1 MGEIVTTILIVLVWI
16 ISFVEPSG
24 WASSIHLPEKI
35 NICILVLS
43 IIFYLFSPQKRQQLS
58 TILVLLL
65 IVSFVFIPVA
75 LHNSWQGA
83 SYLASLLT
91 VYIVSQ
97 GRITSKVIKYTGF
110 SIAVLGLFILFIY
123 THGTLLNGWNDNAVS
138 MTGLFSLLYFSI
150 LLIQKKGSFKFWGWN
165 IITYFYL
172 VLLFGTDCRSGI
184 LFGIISVVGI
194 LYSRK
199 VIRLYSRKLFPI
211 ILLNIP
217 LLIALIV
224 ILISTSGYFHD
235 LNDWSFREFG
245 KPIFNGRESLWEL
258 SIMVLDRSDYLGT
271 GKFIMNY
278 HNSGIAALSVFGV
291 IGYITWI
298 SYFNNIM
305 CQLGR
310 YINDDIVFGSIFAFS
325 LIFLQQTV
333 DLGFISPIPNLL
345 PYMILGVGLGRIRLL
360 RESNI

>member
-1 MGEIVTTILIVLVWI
+1 M
-16 ISFVEPSG
+16 
-24 WASSIHLPEKI
+24 
-35 NICILVLS
+35 
-43 IIFYLFSPQKRQQLS
+43 
-58 TILVLLL
+58 
-65 IVSFVFIPVA
+65 
-75 LHNSWQGA
+75 
-83 SYLASLLT
+83 
-91 VYIVSQ
+91 
-97 GRITSKVIKYTGF
+97 
-110 SIAVLGLFILFIY
+110 
-123 THGTLLNGWNDNAVS
+123 
-138 MTGLFSLLYFSI
+138 
-150 LLIQKKGSFKFWGWN
+150 
-165 IITYFYL
+165 
-172 VLLFGTDCRSGI
+172 
-184 LFGIISVVGI
+184 
-194 LYSRK
+194 
-199 VIRLYSRKLFPI
+199 
-211 ILLNIP
+211 
-217 LLIALIV
+217 
-224 ILISTSGYFHD
+224 ISTSGYFHD